1 MVVAGLTGDEKT
13 TPYKV
18 AKYAADNGYYVE
30 GTGTAWSLMAK
41 GCKHFGLQSKELVLD
56 KNIIFSE
63 LENGHPIICSMGP
76 GDFTSTG
83 HFIVFAGIKDGKI
96 QVNDP
101 NSKKRTKLW
110 DYDKLKDQINN
121 LWVFTQG

>member
-1 MVVAGLTGDEKT
+1 MIAINGCGPTALSMVVAGLT
-13 TPYKV
+13 
-18 AKYAADNGYYVE
+18 
-30 GTGTAWSLMAK
+30 
-41 GCKHFGLQSKELVLD
+41 
-56 KNIIFSE
+56 
-63 LENGHPIICSMGP
+63 